1 MQSQRGVP
9 VVGIVDDDESVR
21 DAISSLVRSAGYSAA
36 VFASADEFLTS
47 KYVGD
52 GRGMILLL
60 DIRMV
65 GFGGF
70 ELQRRL
76 IDLKCS
82 IPVIF
87 VTAHEDAGDRAR
99 ALNDGAFA
107 FFLKPF
113 SDTAVLEAIRS
124 ALEPPNHEY

>member
-1 MQSQRGVP
+1 MRSERTVP
-9 VVGIVDDDESVR
+9 LIGIIDDDESVR
-21 DAISSLVRSAGYSAA
+21 DAVSSLVRSVGYCTA

-52 GRGMILLL
+52 GRGMILVL
-60 DIRMV
+60 DIRMP

-87 VTAHEDAGDRAR
+87 VTAHGDDGVRAR
-99 ALNDGAFA
+99 ALKEGAFA
-107 FFLKPF
+107 FLDKPF
-113 SDTAVLEAIRS
+113 SAQAILDAIRS
-124 ALEPPNHEY
+124 ALGPSNHK